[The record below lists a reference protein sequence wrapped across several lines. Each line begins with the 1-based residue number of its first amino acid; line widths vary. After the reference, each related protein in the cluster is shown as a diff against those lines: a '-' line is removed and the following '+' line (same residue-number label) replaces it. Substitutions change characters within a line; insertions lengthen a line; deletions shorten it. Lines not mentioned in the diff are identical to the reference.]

1 MGLIRVLKES
11 IKGELA
17 DQYLDYFNCDTL
29 SEDVLVAKG
38 IKKGNFISYVRNARK
53 IFNDEIKIANVEKNH
68 MRNIARAIKQKKLKY
83 SK

>member
-38 IKKGNFISYVRNARK
+38 INKGKRCAVSYVISNGSGIVAH
-53 IFNDEIKIANVEKNH
+53 E
-68 MRNIARAIKQKKLKY
+68 
-83 SK
+83 